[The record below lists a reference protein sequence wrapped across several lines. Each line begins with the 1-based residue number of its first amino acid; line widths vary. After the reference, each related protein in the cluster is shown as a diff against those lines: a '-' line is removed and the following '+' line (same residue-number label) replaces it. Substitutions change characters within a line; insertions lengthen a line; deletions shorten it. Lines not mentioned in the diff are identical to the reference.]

1 MAITLWALSIP
12 LMSSL
17 HTHAQQPSN
26 PITDSLSDL
35 ASPILDTFDASL
47 ETRWVLLD
55 GRRVLLVAAPSISGD
70 GDRDGSTS
78 PVNERAAEI
87 ERQLKEIARDV
98 VSGTLPLE
106 VTQTRASE
114 TSSLTIITVGDR
126 YLMTVTA
133 RDAQVLGADSPRI
146 AAVTMVSNIR
156 RALNRAVEERTSGY
170 LRSAALRASGIA
182 AGVAAVAW
190 LLSSL
195 NRTAGGYLTQ
205 QLDGFAEP
213 IPIPTLESTS
223 ETDIPADIDED
234 LEAERA
240 AARQRWRDQKSR
252 LQFRR
257 DFVGLTLHIVRI
269 GAIGAGGLA
278 ILNLFPQ
285 TRYIT
290 TDLLRWFTTFAL
302 EVLLIIIATYTAFR
316 LSFLAINGL
325 FSNLSRGQYFKGGT
339 SIRLSSRLKTFSGVL
354 KSLSATVIL
363 SIGVLAFLAA
373 ININLA
379 PILAGAGLIGL
390 AVSFAS
396 QSLVKDVLNGFFIL
410 FEDQFSEGDVI
421 ATGGVA
427 GVVEDLNLRVTRLR
441 SADGNLIVVPN
452 STISVV
458 ENLTNGFSR
467 ANLGIEVAYDT
478 DLDFAIATIKQVAN
492 DMASD
497 PEWRSLIVNE
507 PQMLGVDAFG
517 DNSVTIRLWIDTQPL
532 KQWAVAREFRR
543 RLKYSFDRCGISIPF
558 PQRSIW
564 FETPLKT
571 VDKSLNETE
580 IQQLIEQQKRTN
592 GDRTTER

>member
-1 MAITLWALSIP
+1 
-12 LMSSL
+12 MSSL

>member
-1 MAITLWALSIP
+1 
-12 LMSSL
+12 MSSF